1 MAGRDVQVREGPGH
15 PDPEIRVWAGGG
27 EVEAVSK
34 KVFLALRAS
43 VWYNNKAEARVP
55 QAPPLDPPLIIIH

>member
-15 PDPEIRVWAGGG
+15 PDPEIRVGVGGG
-27 EVEAVSK
+27 GGC
-34 KVFLALRAS
+34 
-43 VWYNNKAEARVP
+43 WYNNKAEARVP